1 MSNVYGKSCTPNL
14 GGVSNYYTKEEIRAL
29 LRNACRNC
37 PSSGASSLSEL
48 SDVDII
54 TTPPEDGQSII
65 YNVETE
71 KWIPGDTDV
80 GSLSGLSDVDVT
92 TNPPSDNQP
101 LVYDDYLEKWLPGVQ
116 PLSLDSLEHITANL
130 APGGVEDVALIS
142 PQIFNILTLYSET
155 PAWIRVYSTSSA
167 RAADTRTSPGG
178 TLPAAGTGLY
188 AEVVTTESPGFI
200 SFSPIPM
207 VSCAGSV
214 FIRVANMDTISTE
227 VNFVFGILAYG
238 VYEVGG

>member
-14 GGVSNYYTKEEIRAL
+14 GGVSNFYTKEEIRSL
-29 LRNACRNC
+29 LRGECIDCTSTDTGNAKK
-37 PSSGASSLSEL
+37 L
-48 SDVDII
+48 SDL
-54 TTPPEDGQSII
+54 E
-65 YNVETE
+65 
-71 KWIPGDTDV
+71 
-80 GSLSGLSDVDVT
+80 DVDVT

-214 FIRVANMDTISTE
+214 FIRVVNMDTISTE